1 MKGDGRNQKTIDS
14 KKFKPKKELSKMIFE
29 NNNLKINS
37 NKIYLKIK
45 IIFKKK

>member
-1 MKGDGRNQKTIDS
+1 MKGDYRNLRTIDS

-29 NNNLKINS
+29 NNNFKINL

-45 IIFKKK
+45 IIFNNI